1 MPTTFNKAIPL
12 FFHLASNA
20 FTDIGLISQIEK
32 KKTKKKTQEVLEAR
46 MLKVNIHIFG
56 LTKCT
61 I

>member
-32 KKTKKKTQEVLEAR
+32 KNKTKNTRSLGGPDVK
-46 MLKVNIHIFG
+46 G
-56 LTKCT
+56 
-61 I
+61 